1 MRLSGNIDKR
11 TIQGQFL
18 TISKFPDGIGVECY
32 IQNVTLAS
40 SEKKRKI
47 YLDQKEEKET
57 KFPREFLAQGNKKVL
72 REVAPRETCPWNHV
86 PKEVLAPREYSLN
99 CLIDKIQ

>member
-57 KFPREFLAQGNKKVL
+57 NIFGPQHRWANSQGNFW
-72 REVAPRETCPWNHV
+72 PRGT
-86 PKEVLAPREYSLN
+86 KRS
-99 CLIDKIQ
+99 